1 MSFSFP
7 LFTAAAAAAIALLAG
22 VIYLII
28 YQARINWALRSGAS
42 THMAAPRTVL
52 GIAAVIIFAGAVF
65 VSYLAG
71 YKAAY
76 DDLNDTSSPA
86 VEIPPMTM
94 RDLSALPAIFD
105 AALEHVESDGA
116 DLTNARA
123 SLSDLSFLRG
133 RFSYLS
139 FMLYYD
145 GADGERISRS
155 VDVSGAGS
163 LFTEWWPSENDEA
176 AENSIPLNTLRQ
188 LLAALDAID
197 WPDAG
202 ESQNF
207 NSLFGVVNAQEP
219 GGYVLEGGEL
229 IPSVD
234 AEGEYLL
241 LDYVSGD
248 QLIWIYI
255 SL

>member
-1 MSFSFP
+1 
-7 LFTAAAAAAIALLAG
+7 
-22 VIYLII
+22 
-28 YQARINWALRSGAS
+28 
-42 THMAAPRTVL
+42 
-52 GIAAVIIFAGAVF
+52 
-65 VSYLAG
+65 
-71 YKAAY
+71 
-76 DDLNDTSSPA
+76 
-86 VEIPPMTM
+86 MTM

-105 AALEHVESDGA
+105 AALDHIESDGA

-123 SLSDLSFLRG
+123 SLSDLNFLGG

-207 NSLFGVVNAQEP
+207 NSLFGIVDAQSP
-219 GGYVLEGGEL
+219 GGYVLEGGKL
-229 IPSVD
+229 VLSTD
-234 AEGEYLL
+234 AEGKYLV

-255 SL
+255 GI